1 MDKLSSEK
9 IFSKTLKYVFFKMLI
24 PIISLVV
31 SLVSI
36 KIISAIT
43 LQIRKSSENADIAR
57 ATNGELGII
66 GTLIWI
72 VITVG
77 FAYGM
82 NTFEKV

>member
-57 ATNGELGII
+57 AANGELGII